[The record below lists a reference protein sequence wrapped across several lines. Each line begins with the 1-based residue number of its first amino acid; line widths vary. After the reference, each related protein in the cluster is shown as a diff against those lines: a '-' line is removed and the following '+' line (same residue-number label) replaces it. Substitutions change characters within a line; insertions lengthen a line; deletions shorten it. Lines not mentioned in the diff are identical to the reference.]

1 MQCQDKSRY
10 KSTFPKHLSICT
22 HEDADN
28 DDDDEICD
36 DDDDVATVESS
47 VLMKLIFGFEIVVR
61 RAFVAH
67 GCLKR
72 GVIHRNKI
80 ARIKCV

>member
-1 MQCQDKSRY
+1 MSR
-10 KSTFPKHLSICT
+10 KEQIQQSFCT
-22 HEDADN
+22 HEDANN

-47 VLMKLIFGFEIVVR
+47 VLMKLIVGFEIVVR

-67 GCLKR
+67 VCLFI
-72 GVIHRNKI
+72 GNKKGESFI
-80 ARIKCV
+80 EIK

>member
-1 MQCQDKSRY
+1 MSGKELIQRS
-10 KSTFPKHLSICT
+10 FCT
-22 HEDADN
+22 HEDANN

-47 VLMKLIFGFEIVVR
+47 VLMKLIVGFEIVVR

-67 GCLKR
+67 GCLFI
-72 GVIHRNKI
+72 G
-80 ARIKCV
+80 IKNRESSIEIK

>member
-1 MQCQDKSRY
+1 MSR
-10 KSTFPKHLSICT
+10 KEQIQRSFCT
-22 HEDADN
+22 HEDANN

-47 VLMKLIFGFEIVVR
+47 VLMKLIVGFEIVVR

-67 GCLKR
+67 DCLFI
-72 GVIHRNKI
+72 GNK
-80 ARIKCV
+80 KGSHS

>member
-1 MQCQDKSRY
+1 MLCREKSRY
-10 KSTFPKHLSICT
+10 NGFFT
-22 HEDADN
+22 HEDANN

-47 VLMKLIFGFEIVVR
+47 VLMKLIVGFEIVVR

-67 GCLKR
+67 GCLFIGNKK
-72 GVIHRNKI
+72 GNKI